1 MGMFCGAKKSIKQIT
16 SWIFRNLSEVEVDRH
31 LLGWG
36 LIHIKEGT
44 ATRSDIV
51 APKVA
56 EEDKES
62 RPQKT

>member
-1 MGMFCGAKKSIKQIT
+1 MGIK
-16 SWIFRNLSEVEVDRH
+16 
-31 LLGWG
+31 
-36 LIHIKEGT
+36 IHIKGT

-62 RPQKT
+62 RPQKTWEITA